1 MNGLIFVICFFFGL
15 LLIAFALNKP
25 FRDQCL
31 VKFRGRTESASEAD
45 AQTVSGA
52 RDYFNAAIREKQDF
66 ASKASMM
73 YAEISGKVERTE
85 RDLYEANREIMKIN
99 QNLNRCI
106 DENDDDGA
114 MTYAMKKQTVESKID
129 VLKTTLA
136 ELKEAKVHQK
146 EVRDTAEEE
155 LNKLKEEKERTLY
168 QMEADAQ
175 MIELHQSLDSL
186 TANNETD
193 RMLEKV
199 RDGAKK
205 TRERAEGSRIAY
217 DTSAQATDRRFER
230 AEQDRNAR
238 QIVEELKRQRGK

>member
-1 MNGLIFVICFFFGL
+1 MNGLIFIICFFVL
-15 LLIAFALNKP
+15 LVVVAFTLNKP

-31 VKFRGRTESASEAD
+31 VKFRGRTESMSEAD

-52 RDYFNAAIREKQDF
+52 RDYYNAAIREKQEF

-73 YAEISGKVERTE
+73 YAEISGKVDATKKDIYTTQKDIARIT
-85 RDLYEANREIMKIN
+85 
-99 QNLNRCI
+99 QSLNRCI
-106 DENDDDGA
+106 DENNDNDA
-114 MTYAMKKQTVESKID
+114 MAYAMKKQTAESKLS
-129 VLKTTLA
+129 VLKDTLV
-136 ELKEAKVHQK
+136 ELEEAMVHQK

-186 TANNETD
+186 TSNNETD

-217 DTSAQATDRRFER
+217 DTSAQAADRRLER